1 MKCVIVSQGVA
12 TPQLPVYVCR
22 SGKLSPGN
30 SNTSYCT
37 ERERPR
43 ETEGKKKWI
52 KTGEVDI
59 RSWQGSQS
67 KQDNCKT
74 NAKGKILDCLLLH
87 QIVQL
92 LSSQNEQEY
101 SSKAYSF

>member
-22 SGKLSPGN
+22 SGN
-30 SNTSYCT
+30 SHQETVIHHIVQR
-37 ERERPR
+37 ERER
-43 ETEGKKKWI
+43 ETTKKK
-52 KTGEVDI
+52 VDQYRKAHI

-74 NAKGKILDCLLLH
+74 YAKGKILDCSLL
-87 QIVQL
+87 QQVVQL
-92 LSSQNEQEY
+92 LSSQNEQEH
-101 SSKAYSF
+101 SSKACSS